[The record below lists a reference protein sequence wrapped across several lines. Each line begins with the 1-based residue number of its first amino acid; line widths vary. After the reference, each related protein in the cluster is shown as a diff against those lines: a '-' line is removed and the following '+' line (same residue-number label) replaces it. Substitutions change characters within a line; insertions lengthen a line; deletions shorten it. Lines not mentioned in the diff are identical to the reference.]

1 MKGTTKAIAVALT
14 IMLGA
19 ACAANAE
26 DDGFLSDYSKLQSVK
41 GDDHEKS
48 WAVPDVTTRAQKYTA
63 VMIDQPEI
71 FLSAESKYRGA
82 KPDDLP
88 MEGPKK
94 FELVINLKTAQQIG
108 LNIPE
113 AMVKRADKIIK

>member
-19 ACAANAE
+19 ACAANAD

-48 WAVPDVTTRAQKYTA
+48 WAVPDVTTRALKYTA

-71 FLSAESKYRGA
+71 LHFRRVEVQRREAGRSQSPRGR
-82 KPDDLP
+82 
-88 MEGPKK
+88 
-94 FELVINLKTAQQIG
+94 VAQH
-108 LNIPE
+108 
-113 AMVKRADKIIK
+113 VS